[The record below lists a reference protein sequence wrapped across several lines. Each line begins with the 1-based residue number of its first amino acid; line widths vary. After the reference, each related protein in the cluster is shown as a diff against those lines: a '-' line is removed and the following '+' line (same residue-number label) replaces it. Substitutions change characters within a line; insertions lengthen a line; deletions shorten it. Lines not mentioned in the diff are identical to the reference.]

1 MSFIHFNNTPLKQCL
16 NPQFIKGCDDFNS
29 ASLRNSC
36 TFTGSWG
43 ASNCG

>member
-16 NPQFIKGCDDFNS
+16 NIQFIEGCDDFNV
-29 ASLRNSC
+29 C

-43 ASNCG
+43 ASGCG